1 MSSNKPCLEP
11 PQQVGRSKSHRGC
24 ESRVMESIGDEV
36 GEGRGLLG
44 DTVWISGTVSGL
56 DSKEMS

>member
-1 MSSNKPCLEP
+1 MKW
-11 PQQVGRSKSHRGC
+11 VR
-24 ESRVMESIGDEV
+24 
-36 GEGRGLLG
+36 EGGLLG